1 MQILNFTKQLNLR
14 EKIISETKNK
24 SFKKYSEQIYFYLY
38 HLYLYIT
45 EINSIFRN
53 SILSLIIVWFGAFL
67 FKTDFYQQIVLVNF
81 IIK

>member
-1 MQILNFTKQLNLR
+1 MQILNFMKQLNLR

-24 SFKKYSEQIYFYLY
+24 SFKNYSEQIYFYLY
-38 HLYLYIT
+38 LYVM
-45 EINSIFRN
+45 EISSIFRN

>member
-1 MQILNFTKQLNLR
+1 MKQLNLR

-38 HLYLYIT
+38 LYVM
-45 EINSIFRN
+45 EISSIFRN

-67 FKTDFYQQIVLVNF
+67 FRTDFYQQIVLVNF

>member
-1 MQILNFTKQLNLR
+1 MQILNFMKQLNLR

-38 HLYLYIT
+38 LYVM
-45 EINSIFRN
+45 EISSIFRN

-67 FKTDFYQQIVLVNF
+67 FRTDFYQQIVLVNF

>member
-1 MQILNFTKQLNLR
+1 MQILNFMKQLNLR

-38 HLYLYIT
+38 LYVM
-45 EINSIFRN
+45 EISSIFRN